1 MISVEV
7 AIGINGLHQVDFGGA
22 SCVEVEDEVTRRSN
36 SGTPVGGSQ
45 DISMWSHSNLDE
57 QESTISNQM

>member
-36 SGTPVGGSQ
+36 SGTPVGGSP
-45 DISMWSHSNLDE
+45 DISMWSH
-57 QESTISNQM
+57 